1 MERNNETSPRGQRQL
16 HPHPD
21 YINDAT
27 IQNFD
32 ERIDPLNNPQ
42 SSGRINNTKDEKPV
56 SDEINQLENGRQKT
70 QDRLDR
76 DSEEDGRIG
85 EMPNRS
91 QSDPTISERE
101 TASGLGDTMPSRS
114 NNAPS
119 QTRGDDTDTGVPD
132 KEPDDPLG
140 ALGVIVI
147 INNRPHSASVYGQL
161 GPKLEDPE

>member
-1 MERNNETSPRGQRQL
+1 MERNNEASPRGQRQL

-56 SDEINQLENGRQKT
+56 SDEINQLEDGRQKT

-76 DSEEDGRIG
+76 DSEENGRIG

-101 TASGLGDTMPSRS
+101 TAPVLGDT
-114 NNAPS
+114 APS

-132 KEPDDPLG
+132 QEPDDPLG
-140 ALGVIVI
+140 TFGVMVV
-147 INNRPHSASVYGQL
+147 INNKVHGASIYGQV
-161 GPKLEDPE
+161 GQKIENFGS